1 MGMSQPGRRA
11 APGTKRGPPRERRVS
26 LADALFTNTQQKLL
40 RLLYGQPQRSFFAN
54 ELIGLTRSGSGAV
67 QRELARLLESGL
79 ITSEQFGRQRHY
91 RANAK
96 APIYAELKGIV
107 TKTIGAADP
116 IRHALEP
123 LRKRISTALI
133 YGSLAK
139 GADTAASDIDV
150 LVVGDDLMLE
160 DLYKVLNRVEHALGR
175 KVNPTLLTNNEFMKR
190 RATQGSFVNKVL
202 AAPTIPILGTS
213 GDSTAR

>member
-1 MGMSQPGRRA
+1 MGMSQPRRRA
-11 APGTKRGPPRERRVS
+11 APGTKRGPPGERRGS

-54 ELIGLTRSGSGAV
+54 ELIALTRSGSGAV

-107 TKTIGAADP
+107 TKTIGAAGGP
-116 IRHALEP
+116 AM
-123 LRKRISTALI
+123 TAVMWIGPDLLV
-133 YGSLAK
+133 GS
-139 GADTAASDIDV
+139 SR
-150 LVVGDDLMLE
+150 VG
-160 DLYKVLNRVEHALGR
+160 
-175 KVNPTLLTNNEFMKR
+175 TT
-190 RATQGSFVNKVL
+190 
-202 AAPTIPILGTS
+202 
-213 GDSTAR
+213 